1 MRKILTFMTALT
13 GFGLLSAPLAWAG
26 SVNLEIV
33 DAHAQKIMKKPGMV
47 GLAIAVIE
55 DGELIFTKGYGET
68 KKGSGDPVTADTV
81 FRWASVSKSIAA
93 ATVLDL
99 SEDGYFDIENPAN
112 LHAPSLNLPRSRNA
126 AKIEDLMSHRTGIK
140 RNEGDR
146 KIEAGHTAKP
156 LRGKLTEAR
165 RMCPPGTCHTYQNVA
180 YDATAEIAETV
191 TGLPY
196 KSIVNERI
204 FKPLGMTTATTTLA
218 GLQRSKSWAKPHFYS
233 GRTVKSV
240 KPTYYRIPGAA
251 GVNSSVT
258 DLAKWMNAQ
267 MVEGDDVL
275 SSSVKAAMQTPYVIT
290 PREQRGFRRK
300 FDRSGDAFYG
310 YGWRVYNYK
319 GRRIVGHRGAVQGY
333 RSMVIFDPELKTGMA
348 MLWNTG
354 TGFPIEMQMDVIDMA
369 HAPDKGDLAGLPGD
383 KALFETP

>member
-1 MRKILTFMTALT
+1 MRRSLTFSLASIGAALFPVS
-13 GFGLLSAPLAWAG
+13 GAWAG
-26 SVNLEIV
+26 AIDLETV
-33 DAHAQKIMKKPGMV
+33 DARVKEIMKKPGMV
-47 GLAIAVIE
+47 GLAVAVIE
-55 DGELIFTKGYGET
+55 DGELTFAKGYGET
-68 KKGSGDPVTADTV
+68 KKGTGDPVTSDTV
-81 FRWASVSKSIAA
+81 FRWASVSKSVAA

-99 SEDGYFDIENPAN
+99 SEDGYFDIANPAN
-112 LHAPSLNLPRSRNA
+112 LHAPSLKLPRSRNG

-156 LRGKLTEAR
+156 LRGKLTGAR

-196 KSIVNERI
+196 KSVVNERI

-233 GRTVKSV
+233 GRTVSSV

-251 GVNSSVT
+251 GVNSSIK
-258 DLAKWMNAQ
+258 DLATWVSAQ
-267 MVEGDDVL
+267 MVEGDGVL
-275 SSSVKAAMQTPYVIT
+275 SEKTKSAMQTPYVST

-300 FDRSGDAFYG
+300 FDKTGDAFYG

-319 GRRIVGHRGAVQGY
+319 GRRIIGHRGAVQGY
-333 RSMVIFDPELKTGMA
+333 RSMTIFDPELKTGMA

-354 TGFPIEMQMDVIDMA
+354 TGFPIELQMDVIDMA
-369 HAPDKGDLAGLPGD
+369 HAPDKGTAASLTPDTAT
-383 KALFETP
+383 FETP

>member
-1 MRKILTFMTALT
+1 MRKLLTLCTALI
-13 GFGLLSAPLAWAG
+13 GCGLVSVPAAWAG
-26 SVNLEIV
+26 AVDVEAV
-33 DAHAQKIMKKPGMV
+33 DARVQKIMKKPGMV
-47 GLAIAVIE
+47 GLSVAIIE
-55 DGELIFTKGYGET
+55 DGELIFAKGYGET
-68 KKGSGDPVTADTV
+68 TKGSGDLVTADTV
-81 FRWASVSKSIAA
+81 FRWASVSKSVAA
-93 ATVLDL
+93 ATVLELSDDDYLDL
-99 SEDGYFDIENPAN
+99 DNPAQ
-112 LHAPSLNLPRSRNA
+112 LHAPSLNLPRTKNP

-146 KIEAGHTAKP
+146 KIEAGRTAKP
-156 LRGKLTEAR
+156 LRNKLKKAR
-165 RMCPPGTCHTYQNVA
+165 QMCPPGTCHTYQNVA

-196 KSIVNERI
+196 KSVVSERI

-267 MVEGDDVL
+267 MVSGDDVL
-275 SSSVKAAMQTPYVIT
+275 SEKTKSAMQTPYVIT

-300 FDRSGDAFYG
+300 FDKSGDAFYG

-319 GRRIVGHRGAVQGY
+319 GRRVIGHRGAVQGY
-333 RSMVIFDPELKTGMA
+333 RALVIFDPELKTGMA

-354 TGFPIEMQMDVIDMA
+354 TGFPIELQMDVIDMA
-369 HAPDKGDLAGLPGD
+369 HAPDKGDLAGLTGD
-383 KALFETP
+383 AASFETP